1 MSRILGVDISDI
13 STTLAYYN
21 EEKIY
26 KYPTII
32 CKEKDNDRW
41 SVGEEA
47 YECLLAG
54 TGSIS
59 DKLLTMTDKNHFINI
74 EGLRYYGVDLLQ
86 MYLSILIDNSLEDGS
101 MPYPEKIVV
110 SIPTI
115 NADLVD
121 KIITCFINLGYRKNN
136 ILVISRA
143 ESFIYYT
150 LSKSKDIWNNQ
161 VALFDLSNQNFVYY
175 ELKMQ
180 RLARTSIVYVDSRKM
195 EESINIDL
203 LTNHAGAKLV
213 DKILTDAAKEL
224 IAKKVFS
231 SILLTGKGFEKPEWA
246 EDFLNF
252 ACNRRK
258 VLYDGELF
266 AKGASV
272 KAVELDNGKN
282 LFNIVC
288 ICDGRLNTGVDI
300 NIEKDNK
307 ISGLSLV
314 KAGDT
319 WYNNSNEFKFIADSI
334 NDIELTLL
342 PIEQRRKKIVRV
354 NLDFLPVRANK
365 TRRIDIKTSFKDART
380 LVLDISDDGFGDFY
394 KKTDAKIVH
403 EVDLWD

>member
-1 MSRILGVDISDI
+1 
-13 STTLAYYN
+13 
-21 EEKIY
+21 
-26 KYPTII
+26 
-32 CKEKDNDRW
+32 
-41 SVGEEA
+41 
-47 YECLLAG
+47 
-54 TGSIS
+54 
-59 DKLLTMTDKNHFINI
+59 
-74 EGLRYYGVDLLQ
+74 
-86 MYLSILIDNSLEDGS
+86 
-101 MPYPEKIVV
+101 
-110 SIPTI
+110 
-115 NADLVD
+115 
-121 KIITCFINLGYRKNN
+121 
-136 ILVISRA
+136 
-143 ESFIYYT
+143 
-150 LSKSKDIWNNQ
+150 
-161 VALFDLSNQNFVYY
+161 
-175 ELKMQ
+175 MQ